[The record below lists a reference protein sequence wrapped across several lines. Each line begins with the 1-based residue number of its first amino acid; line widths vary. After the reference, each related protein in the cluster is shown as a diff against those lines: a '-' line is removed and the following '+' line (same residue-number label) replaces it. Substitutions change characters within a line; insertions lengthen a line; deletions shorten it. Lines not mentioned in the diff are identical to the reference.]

1 MRIPTLADISAP
13 NISADFTGGTNP
25 FNLMK
30 TISSNPTASG
40 MRDGGVFR
48 DLVALGFRSFL
59 ATVLVLALIYGLS
72 YLCKYGLVKK
82 PQEVAESKMQ
92 VIKYVAITLLAS
104 CVVGIM
110 NALLYLIA
118 STFGMTIS

>member
-1 MRIPTLADISAP
+1 MRIPILADISAP
-13 NISADFTGGTNP
+13 DISADFTGGTNP

-30 TISSNPTASG
+30 TISSNPTVSG

-48 DLVALGFRSFL
+48 DFVALGFRSFL
-59 ATVLVLALIYGLS
+59 AVALVLALVYGLT
-72 YLCKYGLVKK
+72 YLGKYGLVKK
-82 PQEVAESKMQ
+82 PQETAASKAQ
-92 VIKYVAITLLAS
+92 VIKYVVITILAS

-110 NALLYLIA
+110 NAILYLIA